1 MSDPQLRIETA
12 DEPST
17 EELLRARNFELEVLY
32 ELSQKI
38 GYSLSFE
45 ELFRSILT
53 HLEEAITFDVAVGL
67 LDSDGDSQLFIRQVQ
82 PLALS
87 ALSEVESRLLNAFQR
102 LGGHRHDRAAPT
114 VVPIDGK
121 SVERRS
127 RSPVQRL
134 ASYFQVPIIADGVT
148 MGIICLGSEAPN
160 QFTLEQVRLLYTVA
174 NQASGAVQRLRA
186 VIQSEERR
194 LELVVKYLPEG
205 IVLLDRQHRLIL
217 ANPAGHEL
225 LDLAGRFGPGG
236 ELLDLGE
243 IPLETW
249 LVERPESP
257 LPTLQIYGPPTRIIE
272 PVAVPLET
280 DLLTGC
286 WILLLR
292 DVTEAREAIGRRD
305 RFLAML
311 AHELRNPLAPLL
323 TASRLLMEDNAEIRE
338 QARGV
343 IDRQSRHLARL
354 VDDLFDVSRFLHG
367 KITLQMEPVEL
378 RRVILDSAET
388 HREQIET
395 NGQIL
400 TVDVAGDPLWVTG
413 DSVRLVQIVSNLLSN
428 AAKYTPQYG
437 HIHVSCRRVDH
448 KAEIHVRDT
457 GQGIAAEKLTQVFDP
472 FMQIGSQLP
481 HAQTGLGLGLALV
494 RNLVDLHCGEVIA
507 QSDGPGRGSEFTLR
521 FPLTDPPASATADAG
536 RDLGVA
542 SARILVIE
550 DIADTRDTLCRL
562 LQLHGHH
569 VWIAADAPEGIAE
582 WLAHRPDVALI
593 DIGLPSTDGYEVA
606 RRIRNAPGGTETLLI
621 ALTGF
626 TQPEDQRRAREAG
639 FDAHLAKPVD
649 IEKLQR
655 LVIDRQRAARS
666 AQEQQA
672 ARIPVTKHPYRVL
685 VVDDMRDILHVSRA
699 MLSAAGHD
707 VYVAI
712 TADEALNLARA
723 HRPQIV
729 ISDIG
734 LPGPLDGYGLARQ
747 LRAEAGLKSS
757 YLIAITAYAQEHDRR
772 RALEAGFNLHLAK
785 PVDYVSLVH
794 RIEALK
800 LPADGQ
806 SIE

>member
-1 MSDPQLRIETA
+1 MAEPQLRFETA
-12 DEPST
+12 DEPT
-17 EELLRARNFELEVLY
+17 AEELLRARNFELEVLY

-45 ELFRSILT
+45 ELFRAILT
-53 HLEEAITFDVAVGL
+53 HLEDAITFDVAVGL
-67 LDSDGDSQLFIRQVQ
+67 LDADGGSRLFLRQVQ

-87 ALSEVESRLLNAFQR
+87 ALSEVETRLLNAFQR
-102 LGGHRHDRAAPT
+102 LGGHSHDHARPT

-121 SVERRS
+121 ADGRRS
-127 RSPVQRL
+127 GPPIRRL

-186 VIQSEERR
+186 VLQSEERR

-205 IVLLDRQHRLIL
+205 IVLLDRFRRLIL

-225 LDLAGRFGPGG
+225 LDQAGRFGPSG
-236 ELLDLGE
+236 ELLDLGD
-243 IPLETW
+243 LAVETF
-249 LVERPESP
+249 LVERPEGG
-257 LPTLQIYGPPTRIIE
+257 LPTLQIGNAPARFIE

-286 WILLLR
+286 WILMLR
-292 DVTEAREAIGRRD
+292 DVTESREAISRRD

-323 TASRLLMEDNAEIRE
+323 NASRLLREDVGAEVHE
-338 QARGV
+338 QARDV
-343 IDRQSRHLARL
+343 INRQSRHLARL

-367 KITLQMEPVEL
+367 KITLQMEPVDL
-378 RRVILDSAET
+378 RRVIVDSVET
-388 HREQIET
+388 HRKLIEANEQT
-395 NGQIL
+395 L
-400 TVDVAGDPLWVTG
+400 TVDVAADPMWVLG

-428 AAKYTPQYG
+428 SAKYTPARG
-437 HIHVSCRRVDH
+437 RIEVSCRRVGA
-448 KAEIHVRDT
+448 KAEIRVRDT
-457 GQGIAAEKLTQVFDP
+457 GQGIEPAKLNQVFDP

-494 RNLVDLHCGEVIA
+494 RNLVDLHCGEVTA
-507 QSDGPGRGSEFTLR
+507 QSAGLNQGSEFTVR
-521 FPLTDPPASATADAG
+521 FPLTDSPADAE
-536 RDLGVA
+536 DDAQQALGVA

-550 DIADTRDTLCRL
+550 DLADTRDTLCRL
-562 LQLHGHH
+562 LELHDHH
-569 VWIAADAPEGIAE
+569 VWIAADGPEGIDA
-582 WLAHRPDVALI
+582 WIAHRPDVALI
-593 DIGLPSTDGYEVA
+593 DIGLPGTDGYEVA
-606 RRIRNAPGGTETLLI
+606 RRIRDEPGGQETLLI

-649 IEKLQR
+649 VEELQR
-655 LVIDRQRAARS
+655 LIVERQRVARDAHES
-666 AQEQQA
+666 RDGE
-672 ARIPVTKHPYRVL
+672 IPVAAKPYRVL

-707 VYVAI
+707 VRVAT
-712 TADEALNLARA
+712 TADEALELART

-729 ISDIG
+729 VSDIG
-734 LPGPLDGYGLARQ
+734 LPGPVDGYGLARK
-747 LRAEAGLKSS
+747 LRSEAGLENA
-757 YLIAITAYAQEHDRR
+757 YLIAITAYAQDHDRR
-772 RALEAGFNLHLAK
+772 KAMEAGFNLHLAK
-785 PVDYVSLVH
+785 PVDYVNLVH
-794 RIEALK
+794 RIARLK
-800 LPADGQ
+800 LP
-806 SIE
+806 SSE